1 MTRLHLVAGRSGLG
15 LTSITKTDKPELTAK
30 TTTPTRELN
39 PPPQAPQ
46 DLSGAKRNVL
56 ELLAKAD
63 IRVGGDRPWDIQV
76 HDEAFY
82 GRVLSDPT
90 LQLGETYMDGM
101 WDSAQIDGV
110 TTRLMSNQVRKELT
124 DPKLLARTPLKIANA
139 LFMNSFRY
147 VRDAITNRQTRT
159 RSTTVAEEHYDA
171 GNELYRRMLDPTMT
185 YTSGVFAPGYT
196 LEDAQNAKYD
206 LLCRKLDLKP
216 GDRVL
221 DIGCG
226 FGGFARFAAKHYG
239 AEVVG
244 ITISVEQLKAA
255 RALSSEVEGVEFHYS
270 DYRDIHHRFGDNAFD
285 HVVSIEMIEAVGHK
299 NLNDYFNAAQASL
312 KEGGR
317 FAIQAIAENVD
328 KVNSNP
334 WFSKYIFHDGVAPS
348 RNQVDRGAAP
358 YFGPPSDVHRITSDY
373 DKTLKAWNAQFQEAW
388 PDLQAE
394 YGDRFKRM
402 WEFYLLSVAG
412 GFRSETMQLDQV
424 VYTKGDAPKSTP
436 VQEPVRE
443 LPSLD
448 RVRSMRASD
457 SDIQRT
463 KETIAELEAQKLQ
476 AAAKAQKVG
485 EREPLSKDERI
496 CIMGAGPSGLTVAK
510 ELKEMGFTNVTV
522 LEQSDTVGGKSH
534 TRNIGGRS
542 HDLGA
547 TMGVGFK
554 YDGVAQY
561 AAEAGVKTVP
571 FPKQVHYSLDSGAPE
586 KPKTWGEWGRHVMEA
601 LRYTI
606 HNTRLGGLEGLE
618 VPPDEL
624 ADPLPV
630 VMKRKG
636 FQEFGK
642 SIDTWV
648 TGYGYGDGETTPAVF
663 GYRML
668 DMRAIAGGGA
678 KKTLMW
684 KDGTTPIWSGVAKDL
699 NVELNAPIRS
709 VVRGED
715 EVQVYVGEEKAP
727 RVFDRL
733 VVAADPKIAMNVL
746 DATPE
751 EQALFSKIK
760 HMPYSTFACRVKGIS
775 EGKAEVSYIRENM
788 TMDRVGHPM
797 AWIKRYDDDDVFVF
811 HLFAPK
817 SMSDEEVMAKITAD
831 MKKLG
836 ATDVSLEDS
845 RRWDFFP
852 HVDSDTIRVD
862 NFYERALAQQGE
874 KRTVYANELMSMSTM
889 ADTVRYGKKVAARL
903 ASGEWA

>member
-1 MTRLHLVAGRSGLG
+1 MGPKRVV
-15 LTSITKTDKPELTAK
+15 I
-30 TTTPTRELN
+30 
-39 PPPQAPQ
+39 
-46 DLSGAKRNVL
+46 DLL
-56 ELLAKAD
+56 EKAD
-63 IRVGGDRPWDIQV
+63 IRINGDRPWDIQV

-82 GRVLSDPT
+82 ARVLSDPK

-110 TTRLMSNQVRKELT
+110 TTRLMGNQIKKELL
-124 DPKLLARTPLKIANA
+124 DPRHIARAPLTTANA
-139 LFMNSFRY
+139 LFRHSARH

-159 RSTTVAEEHYDA
+159 RSTKVAEEHYDA

-185 YTSGVFAPGYT
+185 YTSGVFAPGFT

-226 FGGFARFAAKHYG
+226 FGGFARFAAEHYG

-244 ITISVEQLKAA
+244 ITISIEQLKAA
-255 RALSSEVEGVEFHYS
+255 RALSSDTKGVEFHYS

-299 NLNDYFNAAQASL
+299 NLGDYFNAAQASL

-317 FAIQAIAENVD
+317 FALQAIAQNTD
-328 KVNSNP
+328 QVNSNP

-358 YFGPPSDVHRITSDY
+358 HFGPPSDVHRITADY
-373 DKTLKAWNAQFQEAW
+373 DTTLQAWNEQFQEAW

-412 GFRSETMQLDQV
+412 GFRSEEMQLDQV
-424 VYTKGDAPKSTP
+424 VYTKGEAPKL
-436 VQEPVRE
+436 EPVRE
-443 LPSLD
+443 LMSLD
-448 RVRSMRASD
+448 RARSMRASPTQL
-457 SDIQRT
+457 QRT
-463 KETIAELEAQKLQ
+463 KETIAQLETEKLQ
-476 AAAKAQKVG
+476 SAAKIKPVG
-485 EREPLSKDERI
+485 ERTPLSKDERI
-496 CIMGAGPSGLTVAK
+496 CVMGAGPSGLTVAK
-510 ELKEMGFTNVTV
+510 ELKELGFHNVTV
-522 LEQSDTVGGKSH
+522 LEQSDVVGGKSH
-534 TRNIGGRS
+534 TRDIGGRS

-547 TMGVGFK
+547 TMGVGYK
-554 YDGVAQY
+554 YDGVTET
-561 AAEAGVKTVP
+561 AAEVGVETVP
-571 FPKQVHYSLDSGAPE
+571 FPKQVHFSLENGAPE
-586 KPKTWGEWGRHVMEA
+586 QPQTWGEWGRYIIEA

-606 HNTRLGGLEGLE
+606 HNTKLGGLEGLE

-624 ADPLPV
+624 ADPFPV

-636 FQEFGK
+636 FQEFAQK
-642 SIDTWV
+642 IDPWL
-648 TGYGYGDGETTPAVF
+648 TGYGYGDGKSTPAVF

-668 DMRAIAGGGA
+668 DMRAMAGGGT
-678 KKTLMW
+678 KQTMMW

-699 NVELNAPIRS
+699 NVELNTPIKR
-709 VVRGED
+709 VVRED
-715 EVQVYVGEEKAP
+715 DQVQVFVGGEKTP
-727 RVFDRL
+727 RTFDRL
-733 VVAADPKIAMNVL
+733 VVATDPKIALGTL

-751 EQALFSKIK
+751 EQDLFSKIK
-760 HMPYSTFACRVKGIS
+760 HMPYSTFACRVKGVS
-775 EGKAEVSYIRENM
+775 EGEAQVGYLRENM
-788 TMDRVGHPM
+788 TMDRMGHPM
-797 AWIKRYDDDDVFVF
+797 AWIKRYDDDDVFIF
-811 HLFAPK
+811 HLFAPQ
-817 SMSDEEVMAKITAD
+817 SMSDDEVMAKITAD

-836 ATDVSLEDS
+836 ASEVTLEDS

-862 NFYERALAQQGE
+862 NFYERAVAQQGE

-889 ADTVRYGKKVAARL
+889 ADTVRYAKKVAARL
-903 ASGEWA
+903 ASGEWS